1 MSLPLIAKQTKGRGF
16 RGLLNY
22 LHSRTEARLI
32 GGNMEG
38 TNPRELAA
46 EFRLSYQLNSRVKKP
61 VYHSSLSVGKDK
73 QLSDS
78 DWNKIAFNYLQGMGF
93 EANQWV
99 LYRHSDREHD
109 HIHIVASRVRL
120 DTTKVV
126 EDWWDYKRSEHLL
139 RQLEKTHGLIPLE
152 AEVTSSSLKRSPST
166 GQKRR
171 QLREEEE
178 YSKGKRDKPPE
189 LTVLEQLQ
197 NAIDEV
203 SSDSP
208 TMPELVDKL
217 KDQGIDAR
225 VHYQSTG
232 RINGIS
238 YALDGVKFSGT
249 KLGKAYTFPG
259 LQKHKGVK
267 YSPELDEAIKIAS
280 ARVTSERKQLIE
292 KGVVSS
298 EVGSRVRE
306 DKDFNP
312 KLSEVTCKQWDKNP
326 GGGTGVVKSIKGES
340 TPTIPHSRLPTS
352 VPPKVDK
359 TTEINPE
366 QRELAQLLYPL
377 ANKLFFRE
385 KASGKT
391 RKTSSGSMCLEGR
404 EYTITQTQDDCF
416 ELHHRKRGQLLRVK
430 AGKLDIAQSIQKQDI
445 DSFENFIS
453 QQKQQRQQQL
463 LEKKQSRLLG
473 FER

>member
-46 EFRLSYQLNSRVKKP
+46 EFCLSYQLNSRVKKP

-78 DWNKIAFNYLQGMGF
+78 DWNKIAFDYLQGMGF

-139 RQLEKTHGLIPLE
+139 RQIEKTHGLIPLE

-171 QLREEEE
+171 QLREQEE
-178 YSKGKRDKPPE
+178 YSTGKRDKPPE
-189 LTVLEQLQ
+189 LTVLEKLQ

-208 TMPELVDKL
+208 TMPELVDRL

-259 LQKHKGVK
+259 LQKHKDVK
-267 YSPELDEAIKIAS
+267 YSPELDEAIKIAN
-280 ARVTSERKQLIE
+280 ARVPDVPDKRQQL
-292 KGVVSS
+292 
-298 EVGSRVRE
+298 
-306 DKDFNP
+306 N
-312 KLSEVTCKQWDKNP
+312 
-326 GGGTGVVKSIKGES
+326 
-340 TPTIPHSRLPTS
+340 
-352 VPPKVDK
+352 K
-359 TTEINPE
+359 TTEIKPE
-366 QRELAQLLYPL
+366 QRELAKLLYPL

-430 AGKLDIAQSIQKQDI
+430 AGKLDIAQSIQERDI
-445 DSFENFIS
+445 DNFEHFLT
-453 QQKQQRQQQL
+453 KQEQMRQQHQ
-463 LEKKQSRLLG
+463 LEKKQSQSLG